1 MGFKW
6 CNVSSNINEGIKVVL
21 FFYEK
26 ILHTQKVQKV
36 QNANK

>member
-6 CNVSSNINEGIKVVL
+6 YNVSSNINEGIKVVL

-26 ILHTQKVQKV
+26 ISHAQKVQKV